1 MRGDILARGQ
11 PNLHLVC
18 ASICVT
24 RAALDARFFD
34 FTTKKY
40 KETPVDQQTE
50 VLSAMGDVAVT
61 TEKRAFSTSFSDL
74 RMA

>member
-1 MRGDILARGQ
+1 M
-11 PNLHLVC
+11 
-18 ASICVT
+18 T